1 MLRANQDRLLEEQ
14 QQRDRFNLNSIVEDS
29 DTDTDPT
36 DQLTFRH
43 EDSDASRVG
52 SIVSRADVNTM
63 RSHDEARRSSKVD
76 GHPSNAGSKGGVNV
90 SNMSALSGQRSVS
103 HDGGDRDDASEE
115 DFTTHTHHSQSS
127 NSLYRASSAPAV
139 VGTRPVDSKDIDP
152 ERPITV
158 GADAAAVLRNNNN
171 NSNSPTK
178 IKSKTAL
185 SLLAV
190 KHNTLMDDSSSS
202 IDNSAFAM
210 SGNNEASRLEELSH
224 DERFM
229 REGDD
234 SDQAEESELI
244 DDDAELQAFHHR
256 RLTAGYNA
264 ASGDRDDDDDDGDD
278 AAEEEQSIEEDIS
291 PSMISESRRVIEQQL
306 FSGNDTTFLSDDNP
320 TATASSSHHYSD
332 DFECPEHEADF
343 SSSSSEE
350 EEEEGEGEEAD
361 EVKDRDDATRVVH
374 RREAIALSAAAGMHT
389 GTGSTYFPR
398 PCADDVAFWSS
409 LKSMSPS
416 LDVLEG
422 ITRRRRSSDG
432 SCSRGLRDR
441 LEYLHSEYFSY
452 WQQGSCS
459 PAEGPIDS
467 EALST
472 MMSDA
477 MEVCKRAIEYSI
489 AVVNISLER
498 PKEPSFLP
506 DYFPETGAASTGG
519 IESLLL
525 LFQQGSMQW
534 LQLAIAVCS
543 AFCSFVP
550 SFISICEHLA
560 ARVCDKTAAVVK
572 VGFVAVLASCA
583 GVIGSAIY
591 LPQDDELHSSKPFQA
606 AINRCYSWAI
616 STNAPGATRADIE
629 AQVYGLSIS
638 DKWCLMAL
646 LAELL
651 KTVNRKS
658 DVVGSVLLQTLM
670 SLNTLLSHASLSTFN
685 MIVAQQIPS
694 LVCDSAIDKVHALYK
709 HVVAE
714 ATAGKHTGSGSN
726 RVSVMKGLLLHLAHA
741 YSLLLSPTTTPSWGI
756 HCPIPCGIDSTS
768 SGSSQDQS
776 SEFDAHSSQVMLRL
790 RVCRG
795 MTDKLC
801 QDDDGR
807 RDRSGL
813 HKLLLLTCELFSEGN
828 NNNTLYRSLSDQLL
842 AFTRTDLINTL
853 LHLTELNGRSFCAAI
868 SSYDNGRMID
878 CLMKQMKA
886 ISSGSS
892 GYDHPQDEDA
902 VRSSMCLLVLTRLL
916 ASQSLTGDAVVSI
929 TRIVVTSA
937 EQMSRRQAR
946 APVDHRHYHHS
957 CIGDSWSKQMY
968 ACFDWLAEVTRTLIR
983 VSETHN
989 ELTQETQRQLLALV
1003 NRLASDERF
1012 VMYLVRVLEAF
1023 SKHPHPSEGDQHQL
1037 PPSSCYPRVQFT
1049 HLAQYG
1055 YPSVIFVW
1063 NSLSSSSTAS
1073 VMGGEFGVRLHGCLD
1088 GLCELISH
1096 VSSLCHANHAV
1107 TFDIHSEAV
1116 THLVETL
1123 CCAISQGVRTMLDGH
1138 YPHL

>member
-1 MLRANQDRLLEEQ
+1 MMLRANQDRLLQEQ

-29 DTDTDPT
+29 DTDPT

-52 SIVSRADVNTM
+52 RAADINSM

-76 GHPSNAGSKGGVNV
+76 GHPSYAGSKGGLNV
-90 SNMSALSGQRSVS
+90 SNLSALSGQRSVS

-115 DFTTHTHHSQSS
+115 DFTTHTHHSHSQSS

-158 GADAAAVLRNNNN
+158 GADAAAVIRNNN
-171 NSNSPTK
+171 NSNSPSK

-202 IDNSAFAM
+202 IDNSALIAM
-210 SGNNEASRLEELSH
+210 SGNNEASRLEESSR
-224 DERFM
+224 DDRFM
-229 REGDD
+229 GEGGD

-264 ASGDRDDDDDDGDD
+264 ATGDRDDDDDDDD
-278 AAEEEQSIEEDIS
+278 AEEQSIEEDIS
-291 PSMISESRRVIEQQL
+291 PSIISDSRRVIKQQL
-306 FSGNDTTFLSDDNP
+306 FSGNNTTFLSDDNP
-320 TATASSSHHYSD
+320 TASSSHHYSD

-343 SSSSSEE
+343 SPSASSEE
-350 EEEEGEGEEAD
+350 REREEAD
-361 EVKDRDDATRVVH
+361 EAKDRESAITMTVGMDDATRIVH
-374 RREAIALSAAAGMHT
+374 LREAVALSAAAG
-389 GTGSTYFPR
+389 TGSAHFPR

-409 LKSMSPS
+409 IKSMPPS

-452 WQQGSCS
+452 WQQGSSS

-467 EALST
+467 EALCT

-506 DYFPETGAASTGG
+506 DYFTEAGTASTGG
-519 IESLLL
+519 IESSLLS

-534 LQLAIAVCS
+534 LQLAIAVCA
-543 AFCSFVP
+543 AFCAFVP

-560 ARVCDKTAAVVK
+560 ARVCDKTAVVK
-572 VGFVAVLASCA
+572 AGFVAVLASCA

-606 AINRCYSWAI
+606 AINRCYSWGI
-616 STNAPGATRADIE
+616 SANADME

-651 KTVNRKS
+651 KTSNRKC
-658 DVVGSVLLQTLM
+658 DVVGSVLLQTLL

-694 LVCDSAIDKVHALYK
+694 LVCDSVIDKIHALYK
-709 HVVAE
+709 HAVSE

-756 HCPIPCGIDSTS
+756 HCPIPGGIDSTYITSTS
-768 SGSSQDQS
+768 SGSSRDHS
-776 SEFDAHSSQVMLRL
+776 SQFDTHSSQVMLRL
-790 RVCRG
+790 RVCRS

-801 QDDDGR
+801 QDDDG

-813 HKLLLLTCELFSEGN
+813 HKLLLLTCELFSEGSS
-828 NNNTLYRSLSDQLL
+828 NNTLYRSQSDQLL

-853 LHLTELNGRSFCAAI
+853 LHLTELNGRSFCAAV

-878 CLMKQMKA
+878 CLMKQLKA
-886 ISSGSS
+886 ISSSS
-892 GYDHPQDEDA
+892 GNDHPQDEDA

-937 EQMSRRQAR
+937 EQMSRRQAI
-946 APVDHRHYHHS
+946 APVDHRHHHHS
-957 CIGDSWSKQMY
+957 CIGESWSKQMY
-968 ACFDWLAEVTRTLIR
+968 ACFDWLAEVTRTLMR
-983 VSETHN
+983 VSDTHN

-1003 NRLASDERF
+1003 DRLISDERF
-1012 VMYLVRVLEAF
+1012 VKYLVGVLEAF
-1023 SKHPHPSEGDQHQL
+1023 SKHPHPHPHPSGGDQQ
-1037 PPSSCYPRVQFT
+1037 PPPSCYPRVQFT

-1055 YPSVIFVW
+1055 YPSVVFVW
-1063 NSLSSSSTAS
+1063 NSLSSSSAAS
-1073 VMGGEFGVRLHGCLD
+1073 MMGGEFGVRLHGCLD

-1096 VSSLCHANHAV
+1096 VSSLCHTNHAV
-1107 TFDIHSEAV
+1107 AFDIHSEPV
-1116 THLVETL
+1116 THLVESL
-1123 CCAISQGVRTMLDGH
+1123 CCAISQGVRTLLDVH
-1138 YPHL
+1138 HPHL

>member
-14 QQRDRFNLNSIVEDS
+14 QQRDRFNLNSIIEDS
-29 DTDTDPT
+29 DTDPT

-52 SIVSRADVNTM
+52 SVVSRADVNSM

-76 GHPSNAGSKGGVNV
+76 GHHPSNAGSKGGLNV
-90 SNMSALSGQRSVS
+90 SNVSALSGQRSVS
-103 HDGGDRDDASEE
+103 HDGGDRDDASDE
-115 DFTTHTHHSQSS
+115 DFTTNTHHSQSS

-158 GADAAAVLRNNNN
+158 GTDAAAVLRNNNSNNNNN

-202 IDNSAFAM
+202 IDNSALAM

-224 DERFM
+224 DDRFM
-229 REGDD
+229 REGGD

-264 ASGDRDDDDDDGDD
+264 ASGDRDDDDDD

-291 PSMISESRRVIEQQL
+291 PSMISDSRRVIKQQL

-320 TATASSSHHYSD
+320 TASSSHHYSD
-332 DFECPEHEADF
+332 DFECPEHEVDF
-343 SSSSSEE
+343 SPSSSAEREREE
-350 EEEEGEGEEAD
+350 VD
-361 EVKDRDDATRVVH
+361 EVKDRESDIAMTAGLDDATRVVH
-374 RREAIALSAAAGMHT
+374 RRETDALSAVAGMHT

-398 PCADDVAFWSS
+398 PYADDVAFWSS
-409 LKSMSPS
+409 LKSMPHS

-422 ITRRRRSSDG
+422 ITRRRKSSDG
-432 SCSRGLRDR
+432 SYSRGLRDR

-452 WQQGSCS
+452 WQQGSSSS

-489 AVVNISLER
+489 AVVNISLEQ

-506 DYFPETGAASTGG
+506 DYFPETGAATTGG

-534 LQLAIAVCS
+534 LQLAITVCA
-543 AFCSFVP
+543 AFCAFVP

-560 ARVCDKTAAVVK
+560 ARVCDKTAVVK
-572 VGFVAVLASCA
+572 AGFVAVLASCA

-591 LPQDDELHSSKPFQA
+591 LPQDDELHSSKPFQS
-606 AINRCYSWAI
+606 AINRCYNWAI
-616 STNAPGATRADIE
+616 SANADME
-629 AQVYGLSIS
+629 AQVYGLSVS

-651 KTVNRKS
+651 KTANRKS
-658 DVVGSVLLQTLM
+658 DVVGSVLLQTLQ

-709 HVVAE
+709 HAIAE

-756 HCPIPCGIDSTS
+756 HCPIPCGIDSTYITS
-768 SGSSQDQS
+768 SGSSQDHS

-807 RDRSGL
+807 DRSGL

-828 NNNTLYRSLSDQLL
+828 NNTTLYRSLSDQLL

-868 SSYDNGRMID
+868 SSYDDGRMID
-878 CLMKQMKA
+878 CLMKQLKA
-886 ISSGSS
+886 ISISS

-916 ASQSLTGDAVVSI
+916 ASQTLTADAVVSI
-929 TRIVVTSA
+929 TRIVVTST
-937 EQMSRRQAR
+937 EQMSRRQAI
-946 APVDHRHYHHS
+946 APGDHRHHDYS

-968 ACFDWLAEVTRTLIR
+968 ACFDWLAEVTRTLMR
-983 VSETHN
+983 VSDTQN

-1003 NRLASDERF
+1003 DRLTSDERF
-1012 VMYLVRVLEAF
+1012 VKYLIRVLEAF
-1023 SKHPHPSEGDQHQL
+1023 SKHPHPSGGDQL
-1037 PPSSCYPRVQFT
+1037 PPPSCYPRVQFM

-1055 YPSVIFVW
+1055 YPSVVFVW

-1107 TFDIHSEAV
+1107 AFDIHSEPV

-1123 CCAISQGVRTMLDGH
+1123 CCAISQEVRTMLDGH
-1138 YPHL
+1138 HPHL